1 VGEISDCDRDFG
13 LLRPAVGS
21 ERTPINAALLNP
33 CDLKTL
39 TVDQFP
45 TAILLP
51 GAQQNQITDRNLQ
64 GARLANVDAFAI
76 AAAEIPFPALS
87 VTLQRS
93 LSGPI
98 LVLTQLSG
106 AFCVK
111 YRSSQT

>member
-1 VGEISDCDRDFG
+1 MGEIPNRDRDFG
-13 LLRPAVGS
+13 LFRPAIRA
-21 ERTPINAALLNP
+21 ERTTVNAALLNP

-39 TVDQFP
+39 AVDQFS
-45 TAILLP
+45 ALILLP